1 MTQMTDEDACE
12 VDAAP
17 WYNCHECGGMYR
29 HGEAVNGC
37 CSEECAGQRLRWM
50 RGAIMNPVKLSPNR
64 VREILAVSLR
74 GDSMLG
80 VDVEREELTS
90 LAQEVCDL
98 RTANGL
104 LDSHIVSLEKD
115 IADRDRQIADFIE
128 WLKNHDPSPIVRE
141 MAERRRAEL

>member
-1 MTQMTDEDACE
+1 MT
-12 VDAAP
+12 
-17 WYNCHECGGMYR
+17 
-29 HGEAVNGC
+29 
-37 CSEECAGQRLRWM
+37 
-50 RGAIMNPVKLSPNR
+50 KLSPNR

-141 MAERRRAEL
+141 MAERRRAETVDAMYAAAEGRTVR